1 MKTLITLTLLL
12 SAQLGVAQS
21 TWYVSN
27 SGSNSNSGLL
37 ITSPFEEIN
46 HALSVAGCGDSIYVV
61 SGEYHEKIQ
70 AWSICPENN
79 RIVLQGDLSQKPLVV
94 GDTAFTGKYAI
105 SALGEGYYF
114 RNFKLTSPYPLQ
126 CTQSNQVIVGNGDH
140 FTFDDVHVFN
150 SGYDGIKTYGECATN
165 NFAVNWK
172 VINSEIYNCGLGCP
186 TSVVNGDGI
195 DFTECR
201 NCLIENSVIRDNK
214 GHQIQIKLE
223 AKNVTVRNS
232 HIEGIYL
239 FQIGLPGNVAQCDPT
254 NYNADS
260 VFIIGN
266 TIVAKGDTSEFIFKL
281 ADVHHLM
288 LHNNT
293 IVKDSI
299 GSINVGFICFGGCNG
314 SASWTNTPSA
324 PVEIKS
330 NIFANFSAVEFTFGV
345 DTAFFDPFNIVS
357 TEVTLDHNLFYDPQG
372 QITVPID
379 NGTNSFVANPLFCDY
394 PTSFE
399 IEANSPCIDAGD
411 PSLALDPDNSINDIG
426 ARYYQSPCTN
436 AINEEE
442 FIVKSLIISP
452 NPSQGV
458 FMLQAEA
465 DGVLTIVNLYGQ
477 EVYQEEIEKGQVIV
491 DLMHIENGMYLFSLK
506 DEFGMRW
513 ICRGIKN

>member
-1 MKTLITLTLLL
+1 MA
-12 SAQLGVAQS
+12 S
-21 TWYVSN
+21 
-27 SGSNSNSGLL
+27 
-37 ITSPFEEIN
+37 
-46 HALSVAGCGDSIYVV
+46 CGDSIYVI

-126 CTQSNQVIVGNGDH
+126 CAQSNQVIVGNGDH

-165 NFAVNWK
+165 DFAVNWK
-172 VINSEIYNCGLGCP
+172 VINSEIYHCGLGCP

-232 HIEGIYL
+232 HIEGINL

-254 NYNADS
+254 NFNADS

-281 ADVHHLM
+281 ADVHHLI

-293 IVKDSI
+293 VVKDSI
-299 GSINVGFICFGGCNG
+299 GSINAGFICFGGCGG

-330 NIFANFSAVEFTFGV
+330 NIFANLSAVEFAFGV
-345 DTAFFDPFNIVS
+345 DTAFFDPFNVVS
-357 TEVTLDHNLFYDPQG
+357 TQVTLDHNLFYDTQG

-379 NGTNSFVANPLFCDY
+379 NGTNSFVDNPLFCDY
-394 PTSFE
+394 PISFE
-399 IEANSPCIDAGD
+399 IQTNSPCIDSGD
-411 PSLALDPDNSINDIG
+411 PSLANDPDNSINDIG

-436 AINEEE
+436 SINEEDLSA
-442 FIVKSLIISP
+442 KPLIISP
-452 NPSQGV
+452 NPSGGV
-458 FMLQAEA
+458 FTVHTEEKGILS
-465 DGVLTIVNLYGQ
+465 VVNLYGK
-477 EVYQEEIEKGQVIV
+477 EVYHEEIEKGQVKI
-491 DLMHIENGMYLFSLK
+491 DLSYFENGMYLFSLK
-506 DEFGMRW
+506 DESGTVL
-513 ICRGIKN
+513 IAKVIKIE